1 MNEEDYEKARQQ
13 LQINMAQKQSVQ
25 LQYNEAK
32 RTLDEIDKTKEG
44 EDLFELVGQILI
56 KKDKK
61 SVVDELK
68 EKIDILEYR
77 LKALNKAVE
86 ENTAQLQ
93 EIQKELEKKK

>member
-25 LQYNEAK
+25 LQYNESK
-32 RTLDEIDKTKEG
+32 RTLDEVEKTKDG

-61 SVVDELK
+61 SIMDELK

-77 LKALNKAVE
+77 LKTINKAVE